1 MENDN
6 LSENDHPRSRLA
18 EDLRALLP
26 KSDQLKTRNFR
37 DLEKPDCE
45 KPFRTKLYAR
55 PARWATTTASTS
67 HCAEDRRYDGA
78 GEPPNRRRQPVG

>member
-1 MENDN
+1 MIIRDPVWQKIREHS
-6 LSENDHPRSRLA
+6 SE
-18 EDLRALLP
+18 
-26 KSDQLKTRNFR
+26 KDQLKTRNFR

-55 PARWATTTASTS
+55 QARWSTTTASTS